1 MNDNNNFDDVLN
13 TLSKQQK
20 TDDSQDNEDTAA
32 KKWFYDPT
40 DEVSRESLL
49 NATVDGFKNIHGSWD
64 DKKTDLIKDIL
75 ADEHWFYII
84 LIVVGTQYSIQ
95 NTIDAST
102 GDFWESDSDYAQA
115 NKLNDEGINSLIE
128 CAITNAIGEA
138 GRDEIFEKLQTK
150 YPFSGYLNKHGIFS
164 SSVLLK
170 SHEVNGVKD
179 LSRELEYIAALI
191 KREDLSR
198 HIAGFMC
205 TIAMTDGHIDKTEQL
220 LITRSI
226 KTVMIGIDRELEPDI
241 KKVSEDYLSEI
252 KEENNAKAKVE
263 KEEKEAKAKVE
274 KEEKE
279 AKAKVEKEEKEAKA
293 KVEMEASTKMQ
304 EKAGEEMIHIM
315 GFGNHQLGEKAI
327 ISYPRFALTL
337 FFFIFI
343 IVNEIFI
350 SGFLVGLIGIMSYA
364 FYKVK
369 KNK

>member
-20 TDDSQDNEDTAA
+20 TDDSQDNKETAA
-32 KKWFYDPT
+32 KKWLYDPT

-49 NATVDGFKNIHGSWD
+49 NGTVDGFKNIHGSWD

-84 LIVVGTQYSIQ
+84 LIVVGTQYRIQ

-102 GDFWESDSDYAQA
+102 GEFWESDSDYAQA

-191 KREDLSR
+191 AREDLSR

-205 TIAMTDGHIDKTEQL
+205 TIATADGHIDKTEQS
-220 LITRSI
+220 LITHSI
-226 KTVMIGIDRELEPDI
+226 KSVMIGIDRELEPDI

-263 KEEKEAKAKVE
+263 KEENNAKAKVE
-274 KEEKE
+274 KEAAEKDG
-279 AKAKVEKEEKEAKA
+279 
-293 KVEMEASTKMQ
+293 
-304 EKAGEEMIHIM
+304 EKAGVEMIRIM

-327 ISYPRFALTL
+327 ISYPRFVLTL

-343 IVNEIFI
+343 IANEIFI
-350 SGFLVGLIGIMSYA
+350 SGFLVGLIGIVSYA

-369 KNK
+369 KKTSKQ